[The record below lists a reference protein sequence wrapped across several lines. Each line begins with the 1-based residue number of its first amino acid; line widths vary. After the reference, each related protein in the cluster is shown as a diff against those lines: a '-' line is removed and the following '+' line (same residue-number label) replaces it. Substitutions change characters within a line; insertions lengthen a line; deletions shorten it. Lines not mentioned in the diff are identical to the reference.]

1 MMDLSVPDR
10 TIGLDVGEQWSV
22 VSVVSRE
29 GAVVERFRV
38 ATRAAALTKRLGG
51 DPGRVVLE
59 VGTHS
64 PWISRLLESR
74 GHEVIVAN
82 PRRVRLIGQGENKSD
97 EIDAELLAR
106 LGRLDP
112 SLLRPITHRGEQA
125 QRDRMLIQSRDAL
138 VRARTQ
144 LITTVRGLGKALGI
158 RFPKCTTA
166 AFARRVRETF
176 EDEPFPA
183 CRGLLGEIEHLSGS
197 IKALEREIAEAAKRY
212 PEVAKLEAV
221 VGVGTLTALTYVL
234 TLEDPQRFD
243 NSRTVGQFLGLCPRR
258 RQSGATDPQLR
269 ITKAGDPLLRRLLVQ
284 CANYILGP
292 HGIDC
297 DLRRYGERLMQRGGK
312 AARKR
317 AIVAVARKLAVLL
330 HHLWVHEARYE
341 PLYRTAHEEAA

>member
-1 MMDLSVPDR
+1 MKDLSVPER
-10 TIGLDVGEQWSV
+10 TIGLDVGERWSV
-22 VSVVSRE
+22 ASVVSRE

-38 ATRAAALTKRLGG
+38 ATQAEPLTKRLSG
-51 DPGRVVLE
+51 DPARVVLE

-64 PWISRLLESR
+64 PWISRLLEGL

-82 PRRVRLIGQGENKSD
+82 ARRVRLISQGENKSD

-112 SLLRPITHRGEQA
+112 NLLSPIRHRGEPA
-125 QRDRMLIQSRDAL
+125 QRDRMRIQSRDAL

-166 AFARRVRETF
+166 AFARRVREAF
-176 EDEPFPA
+176 EEEPFPA
-183 CRGLLGEIEHLSGS
+183 CRVMLAEIERLSGS
-197 IKALEREIAEAAKRY
+197 IKGLEREIAEAAKRY

-221 VGVGTLTALTYVL
+221 GGVGTLTALTYVL
-234 TLEDPQRFD
+234 TLEDPQRFAK
-243 NSRTVGQFLGLCPRR
+243 SRAVGPFLGLCPRR
-258 RQSGATDPQLR
+258 RQSGVQDPQLR

-284 CANYILGP
+284 CAHYILGP
-292 HGIDC
+292 HGVDC
-297 DLRRYGERLMQRGGK
+297 DLRRYGERLIQRGGK

-341 PLYRTAHEEAA
+341 PLHQAALEEAT

>member
-1 MMDLSVPDR
+1 MKDFSVPER
-10 TIGLDVGEQWSV
+10 TIGLDVGERWSV
-22 VSVVSRE
+22 ASVVSRE

-38 ATRAAALTKRLGG
+38 ATRAEQLAKRLSGG
-51 DPGRVVLE
+51 RARVVLE

-64 PWISRLLESR
+64 PWISRLLEGL

-82 PRRVRLIGQGENKSD
+82 ARRVRLISQGENKSD
-97 EIDAELLAR
+97 AIDAELLAR

-112 SLLRPITHRGEQA
+112 NLLSPIQHRGEQA
-125 QRDRMLIQSRDAL
+125 QRDRMRIQSRDAL

-176 EDEPFPA
+176 EEEPFPA
-183 CRGLLGEIEHLSGS
+183 CRVMLAEIEHLSGS
-197 IKALEREIAEAAKRY
+197 IKGLEREIAEAAKRY

-221 VGVGTLTALTYVL
+221 GGVGTLTALTYVL
-234 TLEDPQRFD
+234 TLEDPQRFEK
-243 NSRTVGQFLGLCPRR
+243 SRAVGPFLGLCPRR
-258 RQSGATDPQLR
+258 RQSGVQDPQLR
-269 ITKAGDPLLRRLLVQ
+269 ITKAGDALLRRLLVQ

-292 HGIDC
+292 HGVDC
-297 DLRRYGERLMQRGGK
+297 DLRRYGERLIQRGGK

-317 AIVAVARKLAVLL
+317 ALVAVARKLAVLL

-341 PLYRTAHEEAA
+341 PLHQAALEEAA

>member
-1 MMDLSVPDR
+1 MNLSVPER

-22 VSVVSRE
+22 ASVVSRE

-38 ATRAAALTKRLGG
+38 ATRAVALTKRLGG
-51 DPGRVVLE
+51 GGARVVLE

-64 PWISRLLESR
+64 PWISRLLEGL

-97 EIDAELLAR
+97 AVDAELLAR

-112 SLLRPITHRGEQA
+112 NLLAPITHRGEQA
-125 QRDRMLIQSRDAL
+125 QRDRMRIQTRDVL
-138 VRARTQ
+138 VRTRTQ
-144 LITTVRGLGKALGI
+144 LITTVRGLGKALGM

-166 AFARRVRETF
+166 AFARRVREAC
-176 EDEPFPA
+176 EGEPFPG
-183 CRGLLGEIEHLSGS
+183 CHTLLAEIEHLSGS
-197 IKALEREIAEAAKRY
+197 IKRLEREIAEAAKRY
-212 PEVAKLEAV
+212 PEVATLETV

-234 TLEDPQRFD
+234 TLEDPRRFEK
-243 NSRTVGQFLGLCPRR
+243 SRAVGPFLGLVPRR
-258 RQSGATDPQLR
+258 RQSGACDPQLR

-292 HGIDC
+292 QGVDC
-297 DLRRYGERLMQRGGK
+297 DLRRYGERLLQRGGK

-330 HHLWVHEARYE
+330 HHLWVHDVRYE
-341 PLYRTAHEEAA
+341 RLYSAALEEAA